1 MTTIVDRIVELT
13 RALELEQA
21 RADAYRRLLV
31 RIADS
36 ESGQWGVIVRQGLR
50 EIDE

>member
-1 MTTIVDRIVELT
+1 MSDERIAELAHALAVE
-13 RALELEQA
+13 RA

-36 ESGQWGVIVRQGLR
+36 ESGQWGVIVREGLR
-50 EIDE
+50 EIDG